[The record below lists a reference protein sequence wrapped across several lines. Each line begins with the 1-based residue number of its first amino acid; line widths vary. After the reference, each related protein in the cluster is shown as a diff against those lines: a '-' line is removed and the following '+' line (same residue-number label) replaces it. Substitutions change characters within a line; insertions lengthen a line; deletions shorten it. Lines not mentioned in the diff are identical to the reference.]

1 MDYKKI
7 LAAAISAGMIVTTTV
22 VPTIAAGGNMG
33 TLISRAAAAEIK
45 VISAVKE
52 TIKENRSDIQNYKV
66 IAVQAKEAE
75 EQKIAE
81 EQAAAAMAYAKQVE
95 AEAMKKAEEET
106 AKKKAAEAKKKTE
119 EEAAGLAAEQAASD
133 QISQEEQQTTA
144 WDPIAAEAVDA
155 YVEAPAYVEP
165 VYEEPV
171 YEEPVYEEP
180 VYEEPVYEEVITT
193 EAQPVYD
200 EAVSTET
207 DSAAYVAEETYTEE
221 TTVDTGY
228 EEEVYTEDTYS
239 DDASVE
245 ETYVEAYDTAAYD
258 YDRADLTADEMDL
271 LAAIIYCEAGGESY
285 EGQVAVGSVVLNRMD
300 SSLYPD
306 ELSDVIYQSGQF
318 EPAFTGRLAE
328 VLASGAPDYCYD
340 SAQAALDGENPV
352 GDCLYFHAGGGG
364 TITIGNQTFY

>member
-1 MDYKKI
+1 MGYKKI

-33 TLISRAAAAEIK
+33 TLISKAAAAEIK

-106 AKKKAAEAKKKTE
+106 AKKKAAEAKKKAE

-155 YVEAPAYVEP
+155 YVEAPAY
-165 VYEEPV
+165 EEPV
-171 YEEPVYEEP
+171 YEEPVY
-180 VYEEPVYEEVITT
+180 VEPVYEEVINT

-228 EEEVYTEDTYS
+228 EEEVYIEDTYS

-245 ETYVEAYDTAAYD
+245 ETYAETYDTAAYD